1 MVDVT
6 SELIGFTPVAHRA
19 LGERA
24 TRLQVKSRSR
34 LHDVMMEAVANH
46 SAEVVVIDE
55 IQNEPEVDAARKIAQ
70 QGVIVLATAHSTG
83 LAELAHNP
91 VLGLLVGGV
100 KSTIINDVRVR
111 EDRRASKLKEY
122 RVGEPPFQIVIEIC
136 GDGSWKNHDEVALAV
151 HSILDE
157 RSDEC
162 RMVYPS
168 SCAKED
174 EVLPDT
180 GSSSGCSSMKVQCPG
195 VSKIPAQ
202 LVAKLDS
209 GTTYMLCFDGG
220 VSWSESPYKVGAG
233 ACFFQI
239 QTDGRRNL
247 HMGNWDATVFWKADR
262 VLIEESEYAGLLAG
276 FVMFEAGLHQTI
288 TSTIYV

>member
-70 QGVIVLATAHSTG
+70 QGVILLATAHSTG

-111 EDRRASKLKEY
+111 EDRCASK
-122 RVGEPPFQIVIEIC
+122 
-136 GDGSWKNHDEVALAV
+136 
-151 HSILDE
+151 
-157 RSDEC
+157 
-162 RMVYPS
+162 
-168 SCAKED
+168 
-174 EVLPDT
+174 
-180 GSSSGCSSMKVQCPG
+180 
-195 VSKIPAQ
+195 
-202 LVAKLDS
+202 
-209 GTTYMLCFDGG
+209 
-220 VSWSESPYKVGAG
+220 
-233 ACFFQI
+233 
-239 QTDGRRNL
+239 
-247 HMGNWDATVFWKADR
+247 
-262 VLIEESEYAGLLAG
+262 
-276 FVMFEAGLHQTI
+276 
-288 TSTIYV
+288 